1 MLVTPLHA
9 HERMDETSL
18 RRLID
23 YEIDAGVHGL
33 GISLFQRGG
42 KST

>member
-33 GISLFQRGG
+33 GISD
-42 KST
+42 